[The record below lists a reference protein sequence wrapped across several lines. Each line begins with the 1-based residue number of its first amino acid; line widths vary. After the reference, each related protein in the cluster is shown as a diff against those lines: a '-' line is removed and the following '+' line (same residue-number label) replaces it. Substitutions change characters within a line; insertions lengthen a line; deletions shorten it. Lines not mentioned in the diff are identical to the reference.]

1 MLLPGAGM
9 FEAALGAC
17 SALTDDSIATAPA
30 LTHVSIPAALPLPA
44 PEVSSL
50 PLSSLQVVYMI

>member
-17 SALTDDSIATAPA
+17 GALTDDSIATAPA

-50 PLSSLQVVYMI
+50 PPS